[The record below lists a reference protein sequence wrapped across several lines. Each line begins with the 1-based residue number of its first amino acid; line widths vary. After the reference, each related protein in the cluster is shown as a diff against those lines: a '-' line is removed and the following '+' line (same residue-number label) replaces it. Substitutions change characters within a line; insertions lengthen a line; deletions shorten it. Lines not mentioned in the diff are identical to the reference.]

1 MTNNSNN
8 NQSESH
14 IKSSASVEVT
24 IQQIKNR
31 TLTRKN
37 STGKSNYPTL
47 KSGKITIIRY
57 VNGVKSITN
66 KVYRRIQPSD

>member
-1 MTNNSNN
+1 MANNNN

-24 IQQIKNR
+24 IQQVKNR

-37 STGKSNYPTL
+37 STGQSNYPTIQSGRTTTTNYNNGQ
-47 KSGKITIIRY
+47 KS
-57 VNGVKSITN
+57 VTN
-66 KVYRRIQPSD
+66 RNYRRIQPSD

>member
-1 MTNNSNN
+1 MTNN

-24 IQQIKNR
+24 IQQTKQR

-37 STGKSNYPTL
+37 STGKSNYPTIR
-47 KSGKITIIRY
+47 SGKMTIIRY
-57 VNGVKSITN
+57 VNGIKSITN
-66 KVYRRIQPSD
+66 QQFRRIQK